1 MFVKRFIYKTGSMVK
16 MMISCKEATAYIL
29 KKEEHRLGFKQRVQ
43 LWIHLAI
50 CSFCKL
56 FMKQSRILSE
66 AAKHLPEDNTASLS
80 ESDRKAILESLE
92 KLQ

>member
-1 MFVKRFIYKTGSMVK
+1 MFVKRLIYKTGSMVK

-29 KKEEHRLGFKQRVQ
+29 KKEEHRLSFKQRVQ
-43 LWIHLAI
+43 LWIHLAM

-66 AAKHLPEDNTASLS
+66 AAKHLPEDSTVSLS
-80 ESDRKAILESLE
+80 ESDKKAILESLSNP
-92 KLQ
+92 Q